1 MPIDPDTQR
10 ELTRL
15 AGLIGGLDTSI
26 RRLAERVAQLEKM
39 SAGPQVARVVDAL
52 NQLGE
57 MWASLQQNQT
67 RTNKPIEPWR
77 PV

>member
-67 RTNKPIEPWR
+67 RTNRPIEPWR

>member
-15 AGLIGGLDTSI
+15 SGQIAGLDTSV
-26 RRLAERVAQLEKM
+26 RRLAERVANLEKM

-52 NQLGE
+52 NQFGE

>member
-52 NQLGE
+52 NEFGE

-67 RTNKPIEPWR
+67 RTNRPIEPWR

>member
-15 AGLIGGLDTSI
+15 AGLIAGLDTSI
-26 RRLAERVAQLEKM
+26 RRLSERVANLEKM

-52 NQLGE
+52 NQLGG

>member
-39 SAGPQVARVVDAL
+39 SAGPQGARVVDAL
-52 NQLGE
+52 NEFGE

-67 RTNKPIEPWR
+67 RTNRPIEPWR

>member
-15 AGLIGGLDTSI
+15 AGLIAGLETSI
-26 RRLAERVAQLEKM
+26 RRLSERVANLEKM
-39 SAGPQVARVVDAL
+39 SAGPQVSRLVDAF
-52 NQLGE
+52 NQIGE

>member
-39 SAGPQVARVVDAL
+39 SAGPQVSRVVDAL
-52 NQLGE
+52 NEFGE
-57 MWASLQQNQT
+57 MWARLHQNQT
-67 RTNKPIEPWR
+67 RTNQPIEPWR

>member
-15 AGLIGGLDTSI
+15 SGQIAGLDTSI
-26 RRLAERVAQLEKM
+26 RRLAERMAQLEK
-39 SAGPQVARVVDAL
+39 ANPGPQVARVVDAL
-52 NQLGE
+52 NEFGA
-57 MWASLQQNQT
+57 MWSKLQQNQT
-67 RTNKPIEPWR
+67 RTNQPIEPWR

>member
-1 MPIDPDTQR
+1 MPIDPDVQR

-15 AGLIGGLDTSI
+15 AGLIGGVDASI
-26 RRLAERVAQLEKM
+26 RRLAERVANLEKM

-52 NQLGE
+52 NQFGE

>member
-39 SAGPQVARVVDAL
+39 SAGPQVARVVEAL
-52 NQLGE
+52 NQFGE
-57 MWASLQQNQT
+57 IWASLQQNQT
-67 RTNKPIEPWR
+67 RTNKPIEPWS

>member
-26 RRLAERVAQLEKM
+26 RRLAERVANLEKM
-39 SAGPQVARVVDAL
+39 SAGPQVSRVVDAL
-52 NQLGE
+52 NQIGA
-57 MWASLQQNQT
+57 MWAKLSQNQT
-67 RTNKPIEPWR
+67 RTNQPIEPWR

>member
-52 NQLGE
+52 NQFGE

>member
-15 AGLIGGLDTSI
+15 AGQIAGLDTSI

-67 RTNKPIEPWR
+67 RTNRPIEPWR